1 MKKSPRRLLAVAFA
15 LLLGTSAL
23 LAGCSGT
30 PAPAATQQPAASE
43 TQAVA
48 GTTAP
53 APTKEALQPVN
64 LIWYLRNDKPANAD
78 SVTKKANEFIQKQIN
93 ATVDFRFVSGGDYN
107 DKMNLIMQASEGF
120 DICFTSSWSN
130 DYVQNVN
137 KGAFIPLDGYIEQ
150 YPDIKS
156 LISDEL
162 WGAIKI
168 NGKAYGI
175 PNLQV
180 MYNQMG
186 MFFRKDLIDK
196 YQIDLASVKTVN
208 DLTPIFQKI
217 KDNEPGVYPLAS
229 TCASYYFTKYV
240 PTFDESLGVDTSTW
254 KVYDRRSTDYVE
266 NYKAIREWQQKGFL
280 PSDAA
285 TLKDEDS
292 LIKAGKVFSRYQ
304 RMVPGGEATIKA
316 KYGFD
321 VVLLAL
327 TDTIIEQNSVR
338 STLDAISITSK
349 NPDRAFMLLNL
360 MFTNKEIY
368 NTMVFGIEGQDYTKL
383 SDTRIEQIADQYS
396 APAWQ
401 LGNQFNAYLLP
412 GQPDDVWEITK
423 KNNDS
428 AKFGEMGSFVFDSK
442 NVESELANVN
452 AVNTEFDTMLDY
464 GLDDT
469 DTVLQKRMDKLKLAG
484 FDKLVAEMQA
494 QVDAWATSNGKK

>member
-1 MKKSPRRLLAVAFA
+1 MKNSLTRFAALALA
-15 LLLGTSAL
+15 LVLAAGA
-23 LAGCSGT
+23 LAGCASASPIT
-30 PAPAATQQPAASE
+30 AAATGKSDATEAAA
-43 TQAVA
+43 T
-48 GTTAP
+48 TTAP
-53 APTKEALQPVN
+53 APTEAALEPVN

-78 SVTKKANEFIQKQIN
+78 AVVAAANKLIGEAIN
-93 ATVDFRFVSGGDYN
+93 ATVDFRFISGGDYN
-107 DKMNLIMQASEGF
+107 DKMNLILQASEEF
-120 DICFTSSWSN
+120 DICFTASWSN
-130 DYVQNVN
+130 NYVQNVN
-137 KGAFIPLDGYIEQ
+137 SGAYIPLDGYIEQ

-156 LISDEL
+156 LVSDEL
-162 WGAIKI
+162 WGAIRI
-168 NGKAYGI
+168 NGKIYGV

-196 YQIDLASVKTVN
+196 YKIDLAAVKTVD
-208 DLTPIFQKI
+208 DLTPVFQTI
-217 KDNEPGVYPLAS
+217 KDNEPDVYPLAS
-229 TCASYYFTKYV
+229 TCPSYYFTKYA
-240 PTFDESLGVDTSTW
+240 PTFDEVLGVDTSTW
-254 KVYDRRSTDYVE
+254 KVYDRRSVDYVA
-266 NYKAIREWQQKGFL
+266 NYKAIRQWQQKGFL

-321 VVLLAL
+321 VVMLAI
-327 TDTIIEQNSVR
+327 TDSIIEQNSVR
-338 STLDAISITSK
+338 STLDAISVTSK

-368 NTMVFGIEGQDYTKL
+368 NTMVFGIDGQDYKKL
-383 SDTRIEQIADQYS
+383 SDTRIEQIPDQYS

-423 KNNDS
+423 KNNDA
-428 AKFGEMGSFVFDSK
+428 AKFGEMGSFVFDPK
-442 NVESELANVN
+442 NVEAELANVN

-464 GLDDT
+464 GLDET
-469 DTVLQKRMDKLKLAG
+469 DTILAKRAEKLNQAG
-484 FDKLVAEMQA
+484 FEKLVAEMQT
-494 QVDAWATSNGKK
+494 QVDAWVAANKK